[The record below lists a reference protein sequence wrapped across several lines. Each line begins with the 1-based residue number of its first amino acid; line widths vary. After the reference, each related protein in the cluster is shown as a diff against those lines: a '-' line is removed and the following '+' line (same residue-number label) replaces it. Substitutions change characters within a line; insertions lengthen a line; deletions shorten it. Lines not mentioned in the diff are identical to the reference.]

1 MLLYSNHNNSD
12 DSDSA
17 VKDNS
22 QLIRTLP
29 LTLLRGSS
37 HCFIMQS
44 GDLCCRYS
52 YPRNNTC
59 RLTHAAIQQNQ
70 NQNDFQYIGS
80 YFLCF
85 ITVYKLCIFFSSI
98 IWCLVYGEQQPL
110 NNFRWKLLNI
120 YKYIFYKTNYTS
132 VAQLVCETC
141 IYNKSEIRHARQPIQ
156 RPIWLRRSTLN
167 PS

>member
-1 MLLYSNHNNSD
+1 MADIH
-12 DSDSA
+12 
-17 VKDNS
+17 
-22 QLIRTLP
+22 I
-29 LTLLRGSS
+29 
-37 HCFIMQS
+37 
-44 GDLCCRYS
+44 
-52 YPRNNTC
+52 PRIASNTC
-59 RLTHAAIQQNQ
+59 RLTHAAIQHNH

-85 ITVYKLCIFFSSI
+85 ITVYKLCIFFSYI
-98 IWCLVYGEQQPL
+98 IWCLVYGTHQPL

-120 YKYIFYKTNYTS
+120 YKYIFYKTNYIS